1 MLFIFTITGDSL
13 TYYEAQEKRHA
24 CIAVLPFDL
33 IIVSMM
39 PLTVSDITPS
49 HRRTRLGDYIML
61 PGWQYTTPSPM
72 RRPETIAESPL
83 VGPSLLSTLLHLV
96 ILTVILYKAPTL
108 HGTPDDVNQ
117 PQVEMVFDA
126 PPSRNGLKGPQV
138 HDPGHESPASAPP
151 PAKEETA
158 PAPVVP
164 SPQTPSSAPAPI
176 ASSADLSQAP
186 QTTQPL
192 TPATP
197 KASRRTP
204 VSQKTVPHRQTRHTT
219 PFSHPMDLSFSE
231 APSPP
236 LKRRGH
242 RGGSRSPVNFSLG
255 PLSQNGQINAP
266 YQTRNHIKGVSSDYG
281 AEVDRWIR
289 AHMFYP
295 EEAAQAGEDGPSSV
309 HVVID
314 RSGHV
319 KTVRLTDQSGSYSLD
334 AATVGMFQS
343 AQLPPVPPDMA
354 GDHFDLDVTIN
365 YILIRQ

>member
-1 MLFIFTITGDSL
+1 MVVAF
-13 TYYEAQEKRHA
+13 
-24 CIAVLPFDL
+24 
-33 IIVSMM
+33 
-39 PLTVSDITPS
+39 
-49 HRRTRLGDYIML
+49 
-61 PGWQYTTPSPM
+61 
-72 RRPETIAESPL
+72 
-83 VGPSLLSTLLHLV
+83 
-96 ILTVILYKAPTL
+96 ILYTPDTI
-108 HGTPDDVNQ
+108 HGTKDDSNQ

-126 PPSRNGLKGPQV
+126 PPSKQGLQGPQV
-138 HDPGHESPASAPP
+138 HDPGSAPP
-151 PAKEETA
+151 AASVPPPVKEETA

-164 SPQTPSSAPAPI
+164 SPEAPSSAPAPV

-186 QTTQPL
+186 EVQRPL

-197 KASRRTP
+197 KASRRSHL
-204 VSQKTVPHRQTRHTT
+204 SQKTVPHRPTAHNS
-219 PFSHPMDLSFSE
+219 PFAHPMDLSFSGE
-231 APSPP
+231 PAPRPM
-236 LKRRGH
+236 RRGR
-242 RGGSRSPVNFSLG
+242 RGGSRGPVNLSLG

-314 RSGHV
+314 RTGRV
-319 KTVRLTDQSGSYSLD
+319 KTVRLTNQSGSYSLD

-343 AQLPPVPPDMA
+343 AQLPPVPPDMK

-365 YILIRQ
+365 YILISQ

>member
-1 MLFIFTITGDSL
+1 MTVTVPDL
-13 TYYEAQEKRHA
+13 TLPHKRA
-24 CIAVLPFDL
+24 
-33 IIVSMM
+33 
-39 PLTVSDITPS
+39 
-49 HRRTRLGDYIML
+49 RLGDYVMI
-61 PGWQYTTPSPM
+61 PAWQQAVPSPM

-83 VGPSLLSTLLHLV
+83 VGPALLSILLHLLGLFL
-96 ILTVILYKAPTL
+96 ILHKAPSL
-108 HGTPDDVNQ
+108 HGTPDDANQ

-126 PPSRNGLKGPQV
+126 PPSKQGLKDPQV
-138 HDPGHESPASAPP
+138 HDPGSDSPAAVPP
-151 PAKEETA
+151 PVAEETA

-164 SPQTPSSAPAPI
+164 SPQTPSSTPAPV

-186 QTTQPL
+186 QISQPL

-197 KASRRTP
+197 KAVRRSHVSEKPVPRRRT
-204 VSQKTVPHRQTRHTT
+204 VRNT
-219 PFSHPMDLSFSE
+219 PFSHPMDLSFSGD
-231 APSPP
+231 PSPP
-236 LKRRGH
+236 AKRHGH
-242 RGGSRSPVNFSLG
+242 RGGSRGPVNFSLG

-295 EEAAQAGEDGPSSV
+295 EDAAEAGEDGPSSV
-309 HVVID
+309 HVIID
-314 RSGHV
+314 RTGRV
-319 KTVRLTDQSGSYSLD
+319 KGVRLTNQSGSYALD